1 LVSRNDINRLENI
14 MIKIISSI
22 AAAGLM
28 GLTLASPVQAQES
41 KVMRRI
47 TAGEPAPLQKAMT
60 QSQAR
65 RACQAEMAGTR
76 ESRADIRKKMSTCV
90 NGKMQGN

>member
-1 LVSRNDINRLENI
+1 

-28 GLTLASPVQAQES
+28 GLALGAPAQAQES
-41 KVMRRI
+41 RVLRRI
-47 TAGEPAPLQKAMT
+47 TAGEAAPLQNSMT

-65 RACQAEMAGTR
+65 RLCQQQLAGSR
-76 ESRADIRKKMSTCV
+76 ESRASIKKKMSICMQRR
-90 NGKMQGN
+90 MQGS